1 MGRAERRRMER
12 NNRIEERK
20 GKILMSPQDISQMK
34 RDIVQDVTDFKI
46 EALMTCFALANRRL
60 YGHGAKRTLRTLQY
74 IDELMGPIATGEK
87 TIEEYQL
94 ELEEEA
100 NVRITCT

>member
-20 GKILMSPQDISQMK
+20 GKILMSTQDINKMK
-34 RDIVQDVTDFKI
+34 RDIVQDVADFKV
-46 EALMTCFALANRRL
+46 EALMTCFALANHRL
-60 YGHGAKRTLRTLQY
+60 YGHGPQRTMRTLQY
-74 IDELMGPIATGEK
+74 IDELMGPISTGEK
-87 TIEEYQL
+87 TVDDYRK

-100 NVRITCT
+100 KVVIKCD

>member
-20 GKILMSPQDISQMK
+20 GKILMSPQEVNNLKKKIID
-34 RDIVQDVTDFKI
+34 DVADFKV
-46 EALMTCFALANRRL
+46 EALMTCFALTLHRL
-60 YGHGAKRTLRTLQY
+60 FGFGPKRILRVLQY
-74 IDELMGPIATGEK
+74 IDDLMGDINEGKK
-87 TIEEYQL
+87 TVDDYRK

-100 NVRITCT
+100 KVVVSCK